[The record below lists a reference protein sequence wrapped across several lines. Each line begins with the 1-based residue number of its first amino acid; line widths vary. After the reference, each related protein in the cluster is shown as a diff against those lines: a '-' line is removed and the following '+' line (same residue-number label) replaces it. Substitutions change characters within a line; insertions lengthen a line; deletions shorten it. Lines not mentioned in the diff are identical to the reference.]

1 MKKYITSPN
10 SNQFS
15 YDGAVKPR
23 LDTANTLVSLGYE
36 KISFNMYGRI
46 ETGSKEYKEITKQL
60 DSLKKGDLV
69 VQQVPSYCSNE
80 FDTYLS
86 RYIIET
92 GAYSVALV
100 HDVDTLRGFYPN
112 FDSERIVFN
121 SYDLLVVASDK
132 LKKYLIDSGITTKII
147 IRGPWDYLQNL
158 PYRNHRIINNI
169 YYAGNLSKR
178 KAGFLETFNKNT
190 GLIVTVCGKIN
201 NSKDYIDTS
210 LVDYLGSVNPNSIS
224 FSDGWGLIWDNEE
237 DTSDNFYHTYQE
249 YNWPAKLSVYLRSG
263 IPVIVSKK
271 AQTYSYVKDNHLG
284 VGIDDIKDIPD
295 VLESLSDEEKDKI
308 GNSCLLESK
317 KIGKGYYT
325 KQMSENIIKLK
336 GKKTCYFSD

>member
-1 MKKYITSPN
+1 
-10 SNQFS
+10 
-15 YDGAVKPR
+15 
-23 LDTANTLVSLGYE
+23 
-36 KISFNMYGRI
+36 MYGRI
-46 ETGSKEYKEITKQL
+46 EVGSDSYKDVVKEL
-60 DSLKKGDLV
+60 DQVEQGDLV
-69 VQQVPSYCSNE
+69 IQQVPSYCSNE

-158 PYRNHRIINNI
+158 PYRNHKIINNI

-178 KAGFLETFNKNT
+178 KAGFLETFKKNT
-190 GLIVTVCGKIN
+190 GLVVTVCGNITN
-201 NSKDYIDTS
+201 NKDYIDTS
-210 LVDYLGSVNPNSIS
+210 LVDYLGPVNPNSIS
-224 FSDGWGLIWDNEE
+224 FSDGWGLIWDNE
-237 DTSDNFYHTYQE
+237 DDNSDNFYHTYQE

-271 AQTYSYVKDNHLG
+271 AQTYSYIKDNHLG
-284 VGIDDIKDIPD
+284 IGIDDIKDIPIC
-295 VLESLSDEEKDKI
+295 LNKLSENDKMLIMSSCFQEANKI
-308 GNSCLLESK
+308 GN
-317 KIGKGYYT
+317 GYYA
-325 KQMSENIIKLK
+325 KQMSNNILK
-336 GKKTCYFSD
+336 ELDIEGN

>member
-36 KISFNMYGRI
+36 KINFNMYGRI
-46 ETGSKEYKEITKQL
+46 ETGSNEYKGIMKQL
-60 DSLKKGDLV
+60 DSLKEGDLV
-69 VQQVPSYCSNE
+69 IQQVPSYCSNE

-86 RYIIET
+86 RYIIEK

-158 PYRNHRIINNI
+158 PYRNHKIINNI

-190 GLIVTVCGKIN
+190 GLVVTVCGKIN
-201 NSKDYIDTS
+201 NSKDYIDKS
-210 LVDYLGSVNPNSIS
+210 SVDYLGPVNPNTIS

-237 DTSDNFYHTYQE
+237 DNSDNFYHNYQE

-263 IPVIVSKK
+263 IPVILSKK
-271 AQTYSYVKDNHLG
+271 AQAYGYIKDNHLG
-284 VGIDDIKDIPD
+284 VGIDDIKDIPN
-295 VLESLSDEEKDKI
+295 VLEKLSEEEKNKI
-308 GNSCLLESK
+308 SNSCFLVSK
-317 KIGKGYYT
+317 KIGSGYYT
-325 KQMSENIIKLK
+325 KQMSENILK
-336 GKKTCYFSD
+336 ELNIERN

>member
-23 LDTANTLVSLGYE
+23 LDTANTLSSLGYK
-36 KISFNMYGRI
+36 KINFNMYGII
-46 ETGSKEYKEITKQL
+46 EAGSDSYKDVVKELDQL
-60 DSLKKGDLV
+60 EQGDLV
-69 VQQVPSYCSNE
+69 IQQVPSYCSNE
-80 FDTYLS
+80 FDTYIS
-86 RYIIET
+86 RYIIDK
-92 GAYSVALV
+92 GVYSVALI

-132 LKKYLIDSGITTKII
+132 IKKYLIDSGITTKII
-147 IRGPWDYLQNL
+147 IRGPWDYLQKL
-158 PYRNHRIINNI
+158 PYRKHQISNNI

-190 GLIVTVCGKIN
+190 GLVVTVCGNIN

-210 LVDYLGSVNPNSIS
+210 LVDYLGPVNPNSIS

-237 DTSDNFYHTYQE
+237 DNSDNFYHTYQE

-263 IPVIVSKK
+263 IPVILSKK
-271 AQTYSYVKDNHLG
+271 AQAYRYIKDNHLG
-284 VGIDDIKDIPD
+284 VGIDDIKDIPN
-295 VLESLSDEEKDKI
+295 VLASLSESDKKTI
-308 GNSCLLESK
+308 SSNCFLESK
-317 KIGKGYYT
+317 KIGNGYYT
-325 KQMSENIIKLK
+325 KQMSENISKELNIE
-336 GKKTCYFSD
+336 GN

>member
-23 LDTANTLVSLGYE
+23 LDTADTLASLGYE
-36 KISFNMYGRI
+36 KINFNMYGRI
-46 ETGSKEYKEITKQL
+46 ETESKEYKEITKQL
-60 DSLKKGDLV
+60 DSLKEGDLV

-80 FDTYLS
+80 FDIYLS
-86 RYIIET
+86 RHIIEK

-147 IRGPWDYLQNL
+147 IRGPWDYLQKL
-158 PYRNHRIINNI
+158 PYRNHKIINNI

-190 GLIVTVCGKIN
+190 GLVVTVCGKIN
-201 NSKDYIDTS
+201 NSKDYIDKS
-210 LVDYLGSVNPNSIS
+210 SVDYLGPVNPNTIS

-237 DTSDNFYHTYQE
+237 DNSDNFYHNYQE

-271 AQTYSYVKDNHLG
+271 AQTYSYIKDNHLG
-284 VGIDDIKDIPD
+284 IGIDDIKDIPIC
-295 VLESLSDEEKDKI
+295 LNKLSENDKMLIMSSCFQEANKI
-308 GNSCLLESK
+308 GN
-317 KIGKGYYT
+317 GYYA
-325 KQMSENIIKLK
+325 KQMSNNILK
-336 GKKTCYFSD
+336 ELDIEGN

>member
-1 MKKYITSPN
+1 MRKYITSPN

-36 KISFNMYGRI
+36 KINFSMYGRI
-46 ETGSKEYKEITKQL
+46 ETGSKEYKEVTKQL
-60 DSLKKGDLV
+60 DSLEKGDLV
-69 VQQVPSYCSNE
+69 IQQVPSYCSNE
-80 FDTYLS
+80 FDTYIS
-86 RYIIET
+86 RYIIEK

-147 IRGPWDYLQNL
+147 VRGPWDYLQDL
-158 PYRNHRIINNI
+158 PYRNHKIINNI

-178 KAGFLETFNKNT
+178 KSGFLETFNKNA
-190 GLIVTVCGKIN
+190 GLVVTVCGKIN
-201 NSKDYIDTS
+201 NSKDYIDKS
-210 LVDYLGSVNPNSIS
+210 SVDYLGPVNPNSIS
-224 FSDGWGLIWDNEE
+224 FSAGWGLIWDNEE
-237 DTSDNFYHTYQE
+237 DNSDNFYHTYQE

-284 VGIDDIKDIPD
+284 IGIDDIKDIPD
-295 VLESLSDEEKDKI
+295 VLEELSEEEKDI
-308 GNSCLLESK
+308 ISNSCFLVSK

-325 KQMSENIIKLK
+325 KQMSENILK
-336 GKKTCYFSD
+336 ELNIERN